1 MRLLVLFLVTLS
13 WQQTAQAFFF
23 CINVDG
29 HGRSDNRV
37 SGWAWRPPP
46 PPPQLV
52 HYYAPGAYPQ
62 LTEETENP
70 LPPIR
75 RTKKSPEIIQGFRFR
90 PLGESSPSVPLQTP
104 ADWRD

>member
-1 MRLLVLFLVTLS
+1 MRLFILLLVTLS

-23 CINVDG
+23 CINVDA
-29 HGRSDNRV
+29 HSRSDNRI
-37 SGWAWRPPP
+37 SAWAWRPPP

-52 HYYAPGAYPQ
+52 HFYAPGGYSPQ
-62 LTEETENP
+62 TQEAEDT

-90 PLGESSPSVPLQTP
+90 PLGESSPRTPLQPP